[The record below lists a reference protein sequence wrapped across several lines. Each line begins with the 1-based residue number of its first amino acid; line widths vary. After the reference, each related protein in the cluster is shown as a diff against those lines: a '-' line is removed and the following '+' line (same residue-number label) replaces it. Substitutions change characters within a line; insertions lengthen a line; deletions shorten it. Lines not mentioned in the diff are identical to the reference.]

1 MLSRRQILMT
11 AAYGGTLLTALPLNA
26 AIAPAPT
33 DRRLVVINLRG
44 GVDGLALVPAIGDP
58 AFEALRRELSPLTDD
73 IVALDGYFGLHEK
86 LAPLGAFWREKQLAV
101 VHAAATA
108 HRGRSH
114 FDAQDE
120 LETGLDRPG
129 ATTAGWLNR
138 ALGYFDVAAPRLG
151 LAVGYD
157 KPRILL
163 GPVPVAT
170 WAPRRLPAADGQFL
184 DKLLQVSRHDAALG
198 QALADGM
205 AFAAANDERLGEDA
219 RVAGP
224 ASGGR
229 ARIRQL
235 ARAAGKLLSAE
246 AGGRIAALDI
256 GGWDTHG
263 FQHIAL
269 SYRMPYLADAVLALR
284 DGLGD
289 AWRQSLILVVTEFGR
304 TAGPNGTQGTDHG
317 TASAALLIGGAV
329 EGGRIVA
336 DWPGLRIDDLHDG
349 RDLRPTMDLRALFKT
364 VLTAHLG
371 IDLAYVDRR
380 VFPDHAGIRPLD
392 GLVRT

>member
-1 MLSRRQILMT
+1 MLSRRQFLMT
-11 AAYGGTLLTALPLNA
+11 AAYGGTLLTALPLSA
-26 AIAPAPT
+26 TVAPAPT
-33 DRRLVVINLRG
+33 NRRLIVINLRG

-58 AFEALRRELSPLTDD
+58 NFETLRRGLAPLTDN
-73 IVALDGYFGLHEK
+73 IVALDDYFGLHEE
-86 LAPLGAFWREKQLAV
+86 LTPLHAFWRAEQLAV
-101 VHAAATA
+101 VHAVATA

-120 LETGLDRPG
+120 LETGLDRPS
-129 ATTAGWLNR
+129 ATAAGWLNR
-138 ALGYFDVAAPRLG
+138 ALGYFDETAPRLG

-170 WAPRRLPAADGQFL
+170 WAPRRLPAADNQFL
-184 DKLLQVSRHDAALG
+184 GKLLQVSRHDAAIG

-205 AFAAANDERLGEDA
+205 AFAAANEERLGEDA

-224 ASGGR
+224 GGGR
-229 ARIRQL
+229 KRIRQL

-246 AGGRIAALDI
+246 AGGRVAALDI

-269 SYRMPYLADAVLALR
+269 SYRMPYLTDAVLALR

-289 AWRQSLILVVTEFGR
+289 AWRQSLILVITEFGR

-329 EGGRIVA
+329 RGGRVVA
-336 DWPGLRIDDLHDG
+336 DWPGLRVDDLHDG
-349 RDLRPTMDLRALFKT
+349 RDLRPTTDLRALFKT

-371 IDLAYVDRR
+371 LDPAYVDRQ
-380 VFPDHAGIRPLD
+380 VFPDHAALQPLD
-392 GLVRT
+392 GLIRV